1 MLYRLAEGVR
11 TESLSETWA
20 SFSALSG
27 ETMLVNTEA
36 AAILEWLSGGP
47 ATELQVARALA
58 NDAQTDLARV
68 EVAIRHIWDQLLS
81 AGLIEASAVPEHN
94 VG

>member
-1 MLYRLAEGVR
+1 MRYRLAEGVR
-11 TESLSETWA
+11 TESLSEAWA

-36 AAILEWLSGGP
+36 AAILEWLSVGA

-58 NDAQTDLARV
+58 NDAETDVAPV
-68 EVAIRHIWDQLLS
+68 EEAIRHIWDQLVS
-81 AGLIEASAVPEHN
+81 TGLIEASALPEHN